1 MYGHPADSGTEVY
14 RSYTGSEHTVYVKS
28 FVENLR
34 GISLPKGIQFI
45 SIKRRN

>member
-1 MYGHPADSGTEVY
+1 MYGQPTHSEAEVY
-14 RSYTGSEHTVYVKS
+14 RSYTGNEHTVYVES

-34 GISLPKGIQFI
+34 GISLPKGIPFI